1 MLNAYA
7 GIDCPC
13 GSSQAFP
20 DCCGRYIDGP
30 LPAPTAE
37 ALMRSRYSAYVLG
50 RETYLLDTWHPDT
63 RPETLSLTS
72 DQRWLGLK
80 IRSTRTGGE
89 DDEEGMVEFI
99 ARFKIAGRGHRLH
112 EISTFRRL
120 AGRWHYLD
128 GVRGDTDS
136 SRREDGRNGTE
147 TDYL

>member
-1 MLNAYA
+1 
-7 GIDCPC
+7 
-13 GSSQAFP
+13 
-20 DCCGRYIDGP
+20 
-30 LPAPTAE
+30 
-37 ALMRSRYSAYVLG
+37 MRSRYSAYVLG

-63 RPETLSLTS
+63 RPETVSLTA

-80 IRSTRTGGE
+80 IRSTRSGGE
-89 DDEEGMVEFI
+89 DDEEGTVEFI